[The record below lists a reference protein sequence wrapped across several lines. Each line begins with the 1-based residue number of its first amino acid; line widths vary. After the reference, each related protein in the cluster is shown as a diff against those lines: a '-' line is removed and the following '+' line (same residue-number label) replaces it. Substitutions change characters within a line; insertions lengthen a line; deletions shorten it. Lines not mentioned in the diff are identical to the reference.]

1 MSKNIK
7 KNIKAFKVDLDS
19 RENREVLCKFHF
31 DRGVKSKLEYAY
43 YDKQAVSNIH
53 EVANKIKT
61 LIQKSLK
68 NNEYTLLNRNEIKEA
83 FFNPLQ
89 ERLNKTKVFLSHSHI
104 DMKNNDFLGVKNIKS
119 FLEPSDR
126 SNLIFIDSLFWDY
139 KNDILKEI
147 KKHHIDVSKIEDAFT
162 LILRESL
169 QDMIEKFPYFVFL
182 QSKNSV
188 SNQDLLKITY
198 SAWIYEELKIAHSIS
213 EGYLTL
219 SFEQEQGLEIK
230 IENDISPFLKS
241 FETITLKKLSQQ
253 INS

>member
-1 MSKNIK
+1 M
-7 KNIKAFKVDLDS
+7 KAFKVDLDS

-31 DRGVKSKLEYAY
+31 DRGGKSKLEYAY
-43 YDKQAVSNIH
+43 YDNQAVSNIH
-53 EVANKIKT
+53 KVASKIKT

-68 NNEYTLLNRNEIKEA
+68 NNEHTLLNRNEIKEA

-104 DMKNNDFLGVKNIKS
+104 DMKNNSFLGVKNIKS
-119 FLEPSDR
+119 FLEPTDR
-126 SNLIFIDSLFWDY
+126 SNSIFIDSLFWDY
-139 KNDILKEI
+139 KNNVLKEI
-147 KKHHIDVSKIEDAFT
+147 KEHHHIDVSKIEDAFT

-169 QDMIEKFPYFVFL
+169 QDMIEKCPYFVFL
-182 QSKNSV
+182 ESNNSV
-188 SNQDLLKITY
+188 SNQGLSRITY

-230 IENDISPFLKS
+230 IENDISPFLES
-241 FETITLKKLSQQ
+241 LETITLSKLSRQ